1 MTLKSHLQGAVIRKF
16 IFTGLEI
23 YDGHAAITVD
33 TPCLCRNAPRN
44 LHDLRPQMACPFFK
58 ECRCAFNS
66 YFEKQA
72 LKIFLFIVGMNWK
85 VINVY
90 RGDNQIKKRKQN
102 LSDVTVWFQ
111 TVSARALTFG
121 EIRTS

>member
-1 MTLKSHLQGAVIRKF
+1 MHA
-16 IFTGLEI
+16 GLEI
-23 YDGHAAITVD
+23 YDGHAAIAVD
-33 TPCLCRNAPRN
+33 APCLCRNAPRN

-58 ECRCAFNS
+58 ECRSAFNS

-72 LKIFLFIVGMNWK
+72 LKIFSFIVEMNWK

-102 LSDVTVWFQ
+102 LFAVTIWFQ
-111 TVSARALTFG
+111 TASAGSVNFW
-121 EIRTS
+121 

>member
-1 MTLKSHLQGAVIRKF
+1 MEIGIR
-16 IFTGLEI
+16 IASLHRVPGLEI
-23 YDGHAAITVD
+23 YDGHAAIAVD
-33 TPCLCRNAPRN
+33 APCLCRNAPRN
-44 LHDLRPQMACPFFK
+44 LHDLRPQMAGPFFK
-58 ECRCAFNS
+58 ECRRAFNS

-72 LKIFLFIVGMNWK
+72 LKIFSFIAGMNWK

-102 LSDVTVWFQ
+102 LFAVTVWFQ
-111 TVSARALTFG
+111 TASARVLTFG